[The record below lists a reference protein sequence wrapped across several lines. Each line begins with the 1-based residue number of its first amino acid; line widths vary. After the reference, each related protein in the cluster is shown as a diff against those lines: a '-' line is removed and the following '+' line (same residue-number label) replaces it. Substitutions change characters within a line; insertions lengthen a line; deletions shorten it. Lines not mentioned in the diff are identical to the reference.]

1 MGRKETQGIHPLGL
15 TAFSGEPDR
24 HPLVRR
30 LLASAGISLKKRLGQ
45 HFITDR
51 NLLRRIAEL
60 MIPAPGFSAVE
71 VGAGAGT
78 LTLELSRVARR
89 VIAVE
94 IDERLKTVV
103 EQMPLSEGGNV
114 SWIWGDVLEIDF
126 EKIIS
131 GTGGREETRWILC
144 GNLPYYL
151 TSELLYKVLIP
162 RTSFSRLAFLVQK
175 EVADRMAASP
185 GSRDFG
191 RLSLWCSYRG
201 TVKIL
206 RRVPRQVFSPPPMVD
221 SCLVALDFHRSFPL
235 DPSEEE
241 TLDEISR
248 HAFAQRRKTIANALK
263 GMFGD
268 KQVLLNVLEEAGIRP
283 DSRPEQVPLEAYV
296 QLAGLSS
303 RLPLSTPRE

>member
-1 MGRKETQGIHPLGL
+1 MTVSP
-15 TAFSGEPDR
+15 GEMDR
-24 HPLVRR
+24 HPPVRR
-30 LLASAGISLKKRLGQ
+30 LLTSAGISWKKRLGQ

-51 NLLRRIAEL
+51 NLLRKIAEL
-60 MIPAPGFSAVE
+60 MVPAPDFSAVE

-114 SWIWGDVLEIDF
+114 SWIWGDVLETDL
-126 EKIIS
+126 EKLIS
-131 GTGGREETRWILC
+131 GAEGREETRWVLC

-206 RRVPRQVFSPPPMVD
+206 RRVPRQVFSPPPTVD
-221 SCLVALDFHRSFPL
+221 SCLVALDFHSSFAL
-235 DPSEEE
+235 SPSEEE
-241 TLDEISR
+241 SLDKISR

-263 GMFGD
+263 GMFDD
-268 KQVLLNVLEEAGIRP
+268 KQILLNVLEEAGIASN
-283 DSRPEQVPLEAYV
+283 SRPEQVPLEAYI
-296 QLAGLSS
+296 QLARSS
-303 RLPLSTPRE
+303 SPLLLSTPRE